1 MIKEKIAKIIRVVT
15 IPPILV
21 LLLLVILFF
30 TRQAMFAN
38 TAQLLLSVLFLML
51 IPVSAY
57 PLAAVIPKYKEKGR
71 DGERTLSFIL
81 SIVGYIAAVVY
92 GFAAHV
98 SQGLLF
104 IYLTY
109 FISVAVLTVF
119 NKVIKLRASGHA
131 CSITGPLILM
141 VYFIGWNCLLPCVV
155 LFALIIWA
163 SLAIKRH
170 TPRELLAGSSAS
182 ALAFLVTLLLMSL

>member
-30 TRQAMFAN
+30 TRQAMFSN
-38 TAQLLLSVLFLML
+38 VAQLLLSVLFLML
-51 IPVSAY
+51 IPVAAY
-57 PLAAVIPKYKEKGR
+57 PLAAVIPKYKAKGR
-71 DGERTLSFIL
+71 DGERTLAFIL
-81 SIVGYIAAVVY
+81 SIAGYVAAVVY
-92 GFAAHV
+92 GFAAQV
-98 SQGLLF
+98 SKGLLF

-141 VYFIGWNCLLPCVV
+141 VYFIGWKCLLPCAV

-170 TPRELLAGSSAS
+170 TPRELIAGSSAA